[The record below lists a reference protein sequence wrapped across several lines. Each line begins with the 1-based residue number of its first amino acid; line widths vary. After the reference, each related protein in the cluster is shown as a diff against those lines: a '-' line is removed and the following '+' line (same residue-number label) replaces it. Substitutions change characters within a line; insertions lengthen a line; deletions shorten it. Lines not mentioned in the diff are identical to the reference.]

1 MSTIK
6 TVQLAEQERQALC
19 GLVEALYGVMHVR
32 GLQVVA
38 EREEADMY
46 REGETR
52 IEKSHEEL
60 CLEIESI
67 SCANA
72 LGKKGSPMEQL
83 DRIAGRLR
91 FFEEQEDIGAP
102 RLGKYAKLVRL
113 CLDGKRDHTYLF
125 TVEAEKAIIAA
136 VSELKEEEM
145 PF

>member
-6 TVQLAEQERQALC
+6 TVKLAEQERQALC

-60 CLEIESI
+60 CLEIERI

-91 FFEEQEDIGAP
+91 FFEEQEEIGAP
-102 RLGKYAKLVRL
+102 RLGKYAKLVQL
-113 CLDGKRDHTYLF
+113 CLDAKRLSASIIDASDAQQIC
-125 TVEAEKAIIAA
+125 EA
-136 VSELKEEEM
+136 VDELKEQDV